1 MLHGLP
7 LYGEAFLPRNR
18 RDACPSCHGHN
29 GRMGR
34 HACECRQ
41 DAGAQGKAKGREWAC
56 PQVWGRIG
64 SACPST
70 GGKKRRMAEQGI
82 GLPGTR
88 LRTAVPVVCFG
99 RQPDLPAVETGAS
112 FAAILRPCPADVLRL
127 RSWDGWRGRHLHAG
141 AWRVIKEEVLFFV
154 GSLTCLSIF
163 LAWRLAA
170 PWCAPFLAVC
180 VTALLQVLAA
190 MGGAY
195 HEVRLAVAILSILSL
210 LPVCLSLFTA
220 GVSRRHYIGTAAPS
234 LLFAGLLL
242 LFAWHYAGARLV
254 YWDEFFWGASSSIWC
269 RKIASGPG
277 APSCPVM
284 IRCCSIRPWSPSC
297 RPCSSPWGRSRSQP

>member
-112 FAAILRPCPADVLRL
+112 FAAILRPCPATVPR
-127 RSWDGWRGRHLHAG
+127 RTHPV
-141 AWRVIKEEVLFFV
+141 RVARQVSVWCHMASHQGGNLFFCRLSDLSEHLSGLALGCALV
-154 GSLTCLSIF
+154 CALPGGLRDSLTTGPCGHG
-163 LAWRLAA
+163 R
-170 PWCAPFLAVC
+170 
-180 VTALLQVLAA
+180 
-190 MGGAY
+190 
-195 HEVRLAVAILSILSL
+195 
-210 LPVCLSLFTA
+210 
-220 GVSRRHYIGTAAPS
+220 GVS
-234 LLFAGLLL
+234 
-242 LFAWHYAGARLV
+242 
-254 YWDEFFWGASSSIWC
+254 
-269 RKIASGPG
+269 
-277 APSCPVM
+277 
-284 IRCCSIRPWSPSC
+284 
-297 RPCSSPWGRSRSQP
+297 

>member
-88 LRTAVPVVCFG
+88 FRTAVPVVCFG

-195 HEVRLAVAILSILSL
+195 HESVFGNFSFYSYKKACGQKKTVRGSKN
-210 LPVCLSLFTA
+210 
-220 GVSRRHYIGTAAPS
+220 SRRLSNGTPA
-234 LLFAGLLL
+234 
-242 LFAWHYAGARLV
+242 
-254 YWDEFFWGASSSIWC
+254 I
-269 RKIASGPG
+269 
-277 APSCPVM
+277 
-284 IRCCSIRPWSPSC
+284 
-297 RPCSSPWGRSRSQP
+297 